1 MSRPGVSELPPKPAQ
16 SGLRWLYVDFNS
28 YFASVEQQLKPAL
41 RGKPIIVTPLAS
53 DATCAIAASYEAKA
67 FGIKTGTPVYEAK
80 RLCPELIC
88 VSGSHETYVEF
99 HHRLIDEID
108 RHIPI
113 TAVCSI
119 DEMACRLMDNETDPA
134 FVTALA
140 RRIKQGIS
148 AHIGPYVRC
157 SIGAA
162 PNRYLA
168 KVATDLQKP
177 DGLTLLLPKDI
188 PARLLHL
195 GLRDLPGIGANMERR
210 LNEHGLRDISQLYD
224 FAPKHLRA
232 IWGSIWGEKM
242 WYLLRG
248 IELPEEKSERRSI
261 GHSHVLAPELRPPA
275 EARLVARRL
284 LMKAASRLRRM
295 DFQARRLS
303 LSVRIENGPR
313 LAADISGSAP
323 TSDSFSFLGL
333 LDRLWESLESDI
345 GRQRIKKVS
354 VTLSGLEDEESASA
368 QGDLFAAPP
377 VEGESKGATAT
388 TTLAHREKEKYDKI
402 KYDKISAAIDSLN
415 RKFGRD
421 TVALGMTSTQKQ
433 TRDTGTKIAFTR
445 IPDLEEFSE

>member
-1 MSRPGVSELPPKPAQ
+1 MSRPGMPEPPPKPAQ

-80 RLCPELIC
+80 RLCPGLIC
-88 VSGSHETYVEF
+88 VSGNHETYVEF

-108 RHIPI
+108 RHIPV

-119 DEMACRLMDNETDPA
+119 DEVACRLMDNETDPA
-134 FVTALA
+134 FVTGLA
-140 RRIKQGIS
+140 QRIKQGIA
-148 AHIGPYVRC
+148 AHIGAYVRC
-157 SIGAA
+157 SIGVA

-188 PARLLHL
+188 PGRLLHL

-210 LNEHGLRDISQLYD
+210 LNEHGLRDIAQLYG
-224 FAPKHLRA
+224 FSPKHLRA

-248 IELPEEKSERRSI
+248 IELPEEKTERRSI

-313 LAADISGSAP
+313 LAADISAEAP
-323 TSDSFSFLGL
+323 ASDSFSFLGM
-333 LDRLWESLESDI
+333 LDRLWETLEREI

-368 QGDLFAAPP
+368 QGDLFAARPAQDADKDAS
-377 VEGESKGATAT
+377 GTRATAP
-388 TTLAHREKEKYDKI
+388 ARPKKEKHDKM
-402 KYDKISAAIDSLN
+402 SAAIDSLN

-421 TVALGMTSTQKQ
+421 TVVLGMTSGQKQ